1 MAMKIDKPTYLIA
14 ELEGDIEKYV
24 TDLRNQFNPERV
36 LWPIDITI
44 AGSSGLGPILEGQ
57 ALNLVISEI
66 EKVISTFYFD
76 DVVFNELDRF
86 TNTSIY
92 FLKPTRDKFDVL
104 HEALNKSKVLFNAN
118 PWPYNPHCTLCSKSE
133 SNKELDL
140 AFSEAAFPKT
150 ANIRCFS
157 LYQPYNNGGYR
168 LYKFE

>member
-1 MAMKIDKPTYLIA
+1 MFASKTYKPVNIGFEILICIKIIDVVMAMKIDKPTYLIA

-44 AGSSGLGPILEGQ
+44 AGSSGLGPIFEGQ
-57 ALNLVISEI
+57 ALNLVISVI

-86 TNTSIY
+86 TNTGIY

-104 HEALNKSKVLFNAN
+104 HEALNESKVLFNAN
-118 PWPYNPHCTLCSKSE
+118 SWPYNPHCTLCSKSE
-133 SNKELDL
+133 SNKEL
-140 AFSEAAFPKT
+140 FI
-150 ANIRCFS
+150 NYI
-157 LYQPYNNGGYR
+157 
-168 LYKFE
+168 